1 MKLSNETLAVLKNY
15 ASINSNMVFR
25 GGNTIKTMSEAK
37 NILATSTVKENFPD
51 VTFGIYDLNEFLNA
65 IDMFDD
71 PDLLFADDMN
81 SVTVKQ
87 GSQSIRYFFS
97 DPQILTSPSKDIQ
110 MPTPEVKFELTA
122 DNLATIRRAAST
134 LSVSDVVIS
143 GSGNDQTFTAEVTD
157 LADATSNSFSLD
169 LAVIESP
176 DTEFKFVFNVTN
188 FKVLPTDYQVSVS
201 SKLISYLEGRTALQT
216 ANYWIALEKTS
227 TYGN

>member
-1 MKLSNETLAVLKNY
+1 MKLSNETLTVLKNY

-25 GGNTIKTMSEAK
+25 GGNTIKTMAEAK
-37 NILATSTVKENFPD
+37 NILATATVKEEFPD
-51 VTFGIYDLNEFLNA
+51 ATFGIYDLNEFLNA
-65 IDMFDD
+65 IEMFDD
-71 PDLLFADDMN
+71 PELVFADDMN

-87 GSQSIRYFFS
+87 DTRSIRYFFS

-122 DNLATIRRAAST
+122 DDLATIRRAAST
-134 LSVSDVVIS
+134 LSVSDVVVS

-169 LAVIESP
+169 LAVIEAP
-176 DTEFKFVFNVTN
+176 DTEFKFVFNVAN

-201 SKLISYLEGRTALQT
+201 SKLISHLEGKT

>member
-1 MKLSNETLAVLKNY
+1 MKLSSETLTVLKNY

-25 GGNTIKTMSEAK
+25 GGNTIKTMAEAK
-37 NILATSTVKENFPD
+37 NILATATVEEDFPHSS
-51 VTFGIYDLNEFLNA
+51 FGIYDLNEFLSA
-65 IDMFDD
+65 IEMFKD
-71 PDLLFADDMN
+71 PDLVFADDMN
-81 SVTVKQ
+81 SVIIKE
-87 GSQSIRYFFS
+87 GNRSIRYFFS
-97 DPQILTSPSKDIQ
+97 NPEILTSPSKDIQ

-122 DNLATIRRAAST
+122 DDLATIRRAAST

-169 LAVIESP
+169 LAVIEAP
-176 DTEFKFVFNVTN
+176 DTEFKFVFNVAN

-201 SKLISYLEGRTALQT
+201 SKLISYLEGKT